1 MKVYTVLI
9 PADKVKGTLDWTK
22 KKKLSAGSLYAWTQ

>member
-9 PADKVKGTLDWTK
+9 PADKVKGILNWTEK
-22 KKKLSAGSLYAWTQ
+22 KSSAGCLYAWTQ